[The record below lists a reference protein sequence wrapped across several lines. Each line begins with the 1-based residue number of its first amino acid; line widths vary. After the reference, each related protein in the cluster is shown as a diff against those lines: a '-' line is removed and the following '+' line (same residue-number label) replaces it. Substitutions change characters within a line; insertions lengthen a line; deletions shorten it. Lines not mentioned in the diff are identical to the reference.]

1 MIVYK
6 PEEITSAKLIA
17 STLFETAPSAFDVGT
32 TYALD
37 AYVAVAGALGR
48 IDIYKSL
55 QAGNTGNA
63 PAVSPAWWAWSSFVY
78 QPFQQGGGYDL
89 DFVVYDPATRK
100 NYKSIA
106 EYNNG
111 VLDPVSNP
119 PWLQV
124 GTNTST
130 LPAAWSAAT
139 TYSIGDRVLLTL
151 AMTPGTAI
159 FGDPS
164 DVVIYQKIWVSNIN
178 GNLNLE
184 PDPYP
189 PYLPPGPWT
198 EDKTHPVPWVKTV
211 SYAAGRVVYT
221 TDGKL
226 WKTSTGCKGI
236 TPADSYKAT
245 WVGVGAA
252 NYWAAFDAE
261 SSSQSIG
268 AQKMEFT
275 VAPGV
280 VDAVILINAE
290 ADLVEITVREGL
302 GGAIIHQASS
312 GVLGNSITDWW
323 EYFHSDLFIDRR
335 QVRFDG
341 LPLSANAHITVTLT
355 GATLALGDLIFSRG
369 REIGLTGWG
378 LQVGIKDFSVIKED
392 ENFGATT
399 FVKRRN
405 RKRMESREWIKKDQF
420 NRTFSLLSDLTATPC
435 VWVAGDVEELNE
447 ALMLKAW
454 YRDFTT
460 EINGKYE
467 LYTSLKLEG
476 MT

>member
-17 STLFETAPSAFDVGT
+17 STLFETAPVAYAAGT

-37 AYVAVAGALGR
+37 AYVAVAGTLGR

-55 QAGNTGNA
+55 QAGNTNNS
-63 PAVSPAWWAWSSFVY
+63 PAVSPAWWAWSSFT
-78 QPFQQGGGYDL
+78 YDTYNTYTTYPIGHR
-89 DFVVYDPATRK
+89 VIDPATHTV
-100 NYKSIA
+100 YQSL
-106 EYNNG
+106 
-111 VLDPVSNP
+111 VLGNINRPFDVVANP
-119 PWLQV
+119 PWSVL
-124 GTNTST
+124 G
-130 LPAAWSAAT
+130 PR
-139 TYSIGDRVLLTL
+139 TYVEPPL
-151 AMTPGTAI
+151 AVIGTAYVV
-159 FGDPS
+159 GDIRRDTLLLPNPISPS
-164 DVVIYQKIWVSNIN
+164 ENIAVN
-178 GNLNLE
+178 EVYKCIIPNTPSGVYFRFNTNWE
-184 PDPYP
+184 RQISY
-189 PYLPPGPWT
+189 
-198 EDKTHPVPWVKTV
+198 PVPFVQGSGYNT
-211 SYAAGRVVYT
+211 GRVVINS
-221 TDGKL
+221 DGIAYQSNRDGNTAPFDNAKA
-226 WKTSTGCKGI
+226 WQPMGTS
-236 TPADSYKAT
+236 
-245 WVGVGAA
+245 

-268 AQKMEFT
+268 AQKIEFT

-312 GVLGNSITDWW
+312 GVLGNLITDWW

-392 ENFGATT
+392 ENFGTTT